1 MLEPE
6 DRFRVVAK
14 VYLQLR
20 RSGNDVSTIKIR
32 AIGREDF
39 QLDKLAVERAI
50 MHAELYLDKLTRLE
64 MNREARKR
72 IEGRRQFARDRK
84 KMAA

>member
-20 RSGNDVSTIKIR
+20 RSGSDVSTIKIR
-32 AIGREDF
+32 SIGREDF

-50 MHAELYLDKLTRLE
+50 MHAELYLDKLARLE

-72 IEGRRQFARDRK
+72 IEGRQQFARDRK
-84 KMAA
+84 KIAA